1 MINSCHGNTRL
12 LAICDLELNL
22 IKVDA
27 NHKAFILRGAVCQT
41 GDELLH
47 ITLFFF
53 FIIASFTEQQ
63 YTHIYICDIDRATW
77 TKTVPRTTQMN
88 VCVWVLV
95 YTLIGFLKLHIQAFM
110 LAGAF

>member
-1 MINSCHGNTRL
+1 MQITRL
-12 LAICDLELNL
+12 LYY
-22 IKVDA
+22 
-27 NHKAFILRGAVCQT
+27 GAQSAKLVMSYFT
-41 GDELLH
+41 SR
-47 ITLFFF
+47 FFF